1 TATTQATLPATVHCL
16 SSANLLNQ
24 PFSLDFLL
32 QIEGRM
38 QGPQHTR
45 QPEPIS
51 KPPISIYQ
59 FSGLDHSRA
68 CQHMKVT
75 WWQNATL
82 QSTTPVYYP
91 LVTLVT
97 KLSIPFKSHYCNI
110 NNSPRDT
117 Y

>member
-1 TATTQATLPATVHCL
+1 VH
-16 SSANLLNQ
+16 NKYKQYTILLG
-24 PFSLDFLL
+24 FMLEEILFEHISLA
-32 QIEGRM
+32 IGRM